1 MPDIQ
6 KAFLRSQH
14 KSAGVSKSS
23 GKRKSFQVKGE
34 ETLSPNTPKKRKV
47 DQLEHVPTLISS
59 TFNPLEEI
67 DFPRGGSALTPL
79 EKKQA
84 ENEGIRDALFEVLS
98 PILGLTLT
106 LDVTRRRDIE
116 KEGQGEEVKG
126 DRTRYG
132 GIAEIRWTKN

>member
-34 ETLSPNTPKKRKV
+34 ETLSPKTPKKRKV